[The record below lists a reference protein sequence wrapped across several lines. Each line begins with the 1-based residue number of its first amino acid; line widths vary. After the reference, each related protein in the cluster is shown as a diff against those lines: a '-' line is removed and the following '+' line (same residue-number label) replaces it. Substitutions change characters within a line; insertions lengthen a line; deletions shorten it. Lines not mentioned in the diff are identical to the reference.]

1 VRVRRHAAAVVLLLC
16 LAAAAH
22 ARPTIRGAKSYKL
35 HEPIVLKAADVTSKA
50 AQFLWDVSGD
60 ARFVEA
66 PGEIHVWAPAG
77 DYVVR
82 LTAIDFDAK
91 KVERATFSFTVEG
104 APAPQPPGPGPG
116 PVPPGPEPKPPTP
129 TKGLHVL
136 ILYESADATKLPAAQ
151 QGILYGKATR
161 DWLNQNCSPWGG
173 IKDWGIFDKD
183 SDLGSYSPTL
193 KALQLRPRAS
203 LPWVAIASDG
213 PVVLYEGPLPAD
225 AASMLAL
232 LNKYRPASQRR
243 KAG

>member
-1 VRVRRHAAAVVLLLC
+1 MRVRRYAAAVLLLLG

-66 PGEIHVWAPAG
+66 LGEIHVWAPAG

-91 KVERATFSFTVEG
+91 KVERASFSFTVEG
-104 APAPQPPGPGPG
+104 APAPQPPGP
-116 PVPPGPEPKPPTP
+116 VPPGPEPKPPTP
-129 TKGLHVL
+129 TPTAKGLHVL

-151 QGILYGKATR
+151 QGLLYGKAVR

-183 SDLGSYSPTL
+183 ADLSGYSPTL
-193 KALQLRPRAS
+193 KAMQSRPRTS
-203 LPWVAIASDG
+203 LPWVVIAGDG
-213 PVVLYEGPLPAD
+213 PVVLYEGPLPAN
-225 AASMLAL
+225 AADMLKL
-232 LNKYRPASQRR
+232 LEKYRPASQRR